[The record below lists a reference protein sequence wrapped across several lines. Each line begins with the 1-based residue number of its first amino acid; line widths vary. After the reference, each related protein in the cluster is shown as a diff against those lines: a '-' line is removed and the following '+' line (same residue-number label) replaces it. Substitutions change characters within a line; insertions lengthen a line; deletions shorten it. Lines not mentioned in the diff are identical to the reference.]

1 MWIWHVS
8 NAFAVPLDC
17 DASTEKSALLALLIE
32 ADHAIADL
40 DPDSLGDAVARAR
53 DTIRCLG
60 EPLTTLEV
68 AHLYRV
74 SGISWY
80 VTDDLIHAVED
91 FAVAKAVDPN
101 ASIDT
106 ALGKPLRQTYDAVPP
121 STGEKLELPRPT
133 EGYLHVDGARAEE
146 APADRGYFAQW
157 LSDEGEI
164 RSSWMVAK
172 GQIPPYAQKGGGS
185 EPNGGGEK
193 AKPGKALLI
202 AGLASGLVGV
212 GSMVGAGVLENS
224 FDNSRQRSGQL
235 GSTIALNR
243 TLGYGGIGLGAAGV
257 GLMGVS
263 FAVGF

>member
-1 MWIWHVS
+1 MWIWQLS

-80 VTDDLIHAVED
+80 VTDDLVHAVED

-133 EGYLHVDGARAEE
+133 EGYLQIDGTRSEE
-146 APADRGYFAQW
+146 VPADRGYFAQW
-157 LSDEGEI
+157 LSDEGEV
-164 RSSWMVAK
+164 RSSWLVAK
-172 GQIPPYAQKGGGS
+172 GQIPPYPTRGGGG
-185 EPNGGGEK
+185 PDPVRGDK
-193 AKPGKALLI
+193 PMPGKALLI

-212 GSMVGAGVLENS
+212 GSMVGAEVLEGN
-224 FDNSRQRSGQL
+224 FENSRKRSTQL
-235 GSTIALNR
+235 GSTITLNR